1 MLFFDLHSK
10 IYSDKKSKG
19 ETILKKENKEQELTK
34 KLEYIGLN
42 LNEIPETLK
51 LVEDLQFKPN
61 VGLDEKKYRQYRFV
75 SPKEIEILLSP
86 TNRLEDVKEKYSK
99 ASPLVSYLIPDN
111 EENAEKCE
119 IFKNMLREVKIED
132 IEKIEQD
139 QQQLNKK
146 IPFKVRYPGNYLW
159 QIYYSSASNKYFMIV
174 PTEDKD
180 YSTFFYVLKKQIEK
194 KKAGKVF
201 VPISN
206 ADYSKELL
214 NKTEIQSL
222 ENYLWLFTKDWPSI
236 YEVYDKNDKVSLQI
250 VGTTEVYGKIKSEYK
265 VKLSNKIEATKF
277 FKLVKALFILQSEL
291 PNYFKF
297 DTQIDKQ
304 GSLEFYYEDKLLQYD
319 DLSDW
324 VNEQYR
330 RMLEI
335 QKNSTKENSELGEK
349 LAKLKNQSQDL
360 EMEYLSKE
368 KQISTFLECKK
379 TFFGKV
385 KYFFKYSGK
394 KSKRKEEK
402 PKEIKTEKVKIEK
415 EEIIDEIL
423 KKQYTLDE
431 LLTKGKKANEKET
444 ELKNTKMDINALK
457 LKNVNLVKKIEN
469 ATAFIEEID
478 SHKKSIFEFWKYSN
492 KDEVQ
497 ALEEGEEEPIN
508 VKPHSKVFDYEEDFE
523 EFGATMDKIQRE
535 ILTKEELDSVYL
547 ATTNQ
552 IEIMNKLKTNTTEPK
567 ELDKWLKQ
575 IKTDLKNDKD
585 MTEEEVVDIF
595 GGLAED
601 TRKVK
606 KLANK
611 SHREQPKNKYSILRI
626 SKSAKTVD
634 YKVALNNAIRVLDKA
649 LDKNQLGQEVSAYA
663 WTEEENIDPNKINIF
678 NLNPEKEIEE
688 ALKGTENTKINLY
701 KMNFGKGIKAIA
713 FTNCVYFD
721 NQNKTLP
728 IGMDKDTRILAKIL
742 DTDIQLDSK
751 KVVKVGRLE
760 DEKDEASKLIIKTI
774 NVLEYSVKVIEKG
787 ENKE

>member
-1 MLFFDLHSK
+1 M
-10 IYSDKKSKG
+10 KKV
-19 ETILKKENKEQELTK
+19 NKEQELAK

-42 LNEIPETLK
+42 LEEVPETLK

-61 VGLDEKKYRQYRFV
+61 VGFDEKKYRQYRFV

-86 TNRLEDVKEKYSK
+86 TNRLDDIKEKYSK
-99 ASPLVSYLIPDN
+99 ASPLVEYLVPN
-111 EENAEKCE
+111 EGQNEEKCE
-119 IFKNMLREVKIED
+119 TFKRMLKEVKIEE
-132 IEKIEQD
+132 IEKIEED
-139 QQQLNKK
+139 QQNLNKK
-146 IPFKVRYPGNYLW
+146 IPFRVRYPGNYLW
-159 QIYYSSASNKYFMIV
+159 QIYYSATSNKYFMIV

-236 YEVYDKNDKVSLQI
+236 YEVYDKTEKASLQI

-265 VKLSNKIEATKF
+265 VKLNNKIESNKF

-291 PNYFKF
+291 PSYFKF
-297 DTQIDKQ
+297 ETQIDKQ
-304 GSLEFYYEDKLLQYD
+304 GSLEFYYENQLLQYD

-324 VNEQYR
+324 VNVQYKR
-330 RMLEI
+330 LLDI
-335 QKNSTKENSELGEK
+335 QKNATKENAELSEK
-349 LAKLKNQSQDL
+349 LRKLKHQSEEL

-394 KSKRKEEK
+394 KSKRKEENIKEVKEEVIK
-402 PKEIKTEKVKIEK
+402 PEK
-415 EEIIDEIL
+415 EEVIDEEL
-423 KKQYTLDE
+423 KRQYTLDE
-431 LLTKGKKANEKET
+431 LLAKGKKAYEKDT
-444 ELKNTKMDINALK
+444 ELKNAKMDINALK

-469 ATAFIEEID
+469 ATAYIAEID

-497 ALEEGEEEPIN
+497 ALEEGEEEPVN
-508 VKPHSKVFDYEEDFE
+508 VKPHSKIFDYEEDFD
-523 EFGATMDKIQRE
+523 EFGTTMDKIQRG
-535 ILTKEELDSVYL
+535 ILSKDELDAVYL
-547 ATTNQ
+547 TTTNQ

-567 ELDKWLKQ
+567 ELDRWLKQ
-575 IKTDLKNDKD
+575 IKTDLKNDKN
-585 MTEEEVVDIF
+585 MTEEDAIDIF
-595 GGLAED
+595 GSLSED
-601 TRKVK
+601 TRKVT

-626 SKSAKTVD
+626 SKEFKTVD
-634 YKVALNNAIRVLDKA
+634 YKVALNNAIRTIDKA
-649 LDKNQLGQEVSAYA
+649 LDKNSLGQDISAYA
-663 WTEEENIDPNKINIF
+663 WKEGDNLDPNKINVF
-678 NLNPEKEIEE
+678 NLNPENEIED
-688 ALKGTENTKINLY
+688 ALKSTENTKITLF
-701 KMNFGKGIKAIA
+701 KMNIEKGVKIVA
-713 FTNCVYFD
+713 FSNCVYFD

-728 IGMDKDTRILAKIL
+728 LGMDKDTRLIAKLL
-742 DTDIQLDSK
+742 DTDIHLDSK
-751 KVVKVGRLE
+751 KVIKVGRLE
-760 DEKDEASKLIIKTI
+760 DEKDEASKLIIKTL
-774 NVLEYSVKVIEKG
+774 NVLEYTVKTIEK
-787 ENKE
+787 EAEK

>member
-1 MLFFDLHSK
+1 M
-10 IYSDKKSKG
+10 KKV
-19 ETILKKENKEQELTK
+19 NKEQEIAK

-42 LNEIPETLK
+42 LEEIPETLK

-61 VGLDEKKYRQYRFV
+61 VGFDEKKYRQYRFV

-86 TNRLEDVKEKYSK
+86 TNRLEDIKEKYSK
-99 ASPLVSYLIPDN
+99 ASPLVEYLVPVEGQN
-111 EENAEKCE
+111 EEKCE
-119 IFKNMLREVKIED
+119 TFKKMLREVKIEE

-139 QQQLNKK
+139 QQNLNKK

-236 YEVYDKNDKVSLQI
+236 YEVYDKTEKASLQI

-265 VKLSNKIEATKF
+265 VKLNNKIEANKF

-291 PNYFKF
+291 SSYFKF
-297 DTQIDKQ
+297 ETQIDKQ
-304 GSLEFYYEDKLLQYD
+304 GSIEFYYEGQLLEYD
-319 DLSDW
+319 ALSDW
-324 VNEQYR
+324 VNVQYKKL
-330 RMLEI
+330 LEI
-335 QKNSTKENSELGEK
+335 QKNATKENVELSEK
-349 LAKLKNQSQDL
+349 LRKLKHQSEEL
-360 EMEYLSKE
+360 EMEYLAKE

-402 PKEIKTEKVKIEK
+402 AIEVKDEKIKPEK
-415 EEIIDEIL
+415 EEIIDEEL
-423 KKQYTLDE
+423 KRQYTLDE
-431 LLTKGKKANEKET
+431 LLAKGKKAYEKDT
-444 ELKNTKMDINALK
+444 QVKNAKMDINALK

-469 ATAFIEEID
+469 ATAYIAEID

-508 VKPHSKVFDYEEDFE
+508 VKPHSKIFDYEEDFD
-523 EFGATMDKIQRE
+523 EFGTNIDKIQRA

-567 ELDKWLKQ
+567 ELDRWLKQ
-575 IKTDLKNDKD
+575 IKTDLKNDKN
-585 MTEEEVVDIF
+585 MTEEEVIDIF
-595 GGLAED
+595 GSLSED
-601 TRKVK
+601 TRKVT

-626 SKSAKTVD
+626 SKEVKTVD
-634 YKVALNNAIRVLDKA
+634 YKVALNNAIRTIDKA
-649 LDKNQLGQEVSAYA
+649 LEKNQLGQDISAYA
-663 WTEEENIDPNKINIF
+663 WKEEENLDPNKINIF

-688 ALKGTENTKINLY
+688 ALRTTENTKITLY
-701 KMNFGKGIKAIA
+701 KMNIGKGVKIVA
-713 FTNCVYFD
+713 FSNCVYFD

-728 IGMDKDTRILAKIL
+728 LGMDKDTRLIAKLL
-742 DTDIQLDSK
+742 DTDIHLDSK

-774 NVLEYSVKVIEKG
+774 NVLEYTVKPIEKNT
-787 ENKE
+787 EK